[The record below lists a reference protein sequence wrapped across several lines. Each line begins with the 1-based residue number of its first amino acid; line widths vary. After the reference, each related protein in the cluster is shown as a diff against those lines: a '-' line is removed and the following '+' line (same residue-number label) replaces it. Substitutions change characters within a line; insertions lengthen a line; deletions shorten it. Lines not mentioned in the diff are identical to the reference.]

1 MYNNVMKLR
10 TLLQYSLPHQLL
22 SRVIG
27 YFTKCKQPWFKNIL
41 IHWFI
46 KRYKV
51 DLKDVEKTDFASFN
65 EFFTRSLKPETR
77 PIVQDEKAIACPID
91 GYISQIGVIEK
102 DQMIQAKNY
111 KYNLKNL
118 IGDDENLF
126 VDGNFATLYLSP
138 RDYHRVHMPITGK
151 LQKMT
156 YVPGKLFSVNPLT
169 VQEIPNL
176 YTKNERIIT
185 IFETEI
191 GQMAMVLVGAMLVAS
206 IATVWAGAITPAKQK
221 TIQTWDYIDQD
232 IILKRGA
239 EMGRFQFGSTVI
251 LLFPKNKLLWDK
263 FSVGDSIKMG
273 QSLGVLVTA

>member
-1 MYNNVMKLR
+1 MMKFR
-10 TLLQYSLPHQLL
+10 TILQYFLPHQLL

-41 IHWFI
+41 INWFI
-46 KRYKV
+46 RRYKV
-51 DLKDVEKTDFASFN
+51 DLSDVEQTVFASFN

-77 PIVQDEKAIACPID
+77 PMVQDEKAIACSID
-91 GYISQIGVIEK
+91 GYISQIGIIEK
-102 DQMIQAKNY
+102 DQIIQAKNY
-111 KYNLKNL
+111 NYNLKNL
-118 IGDDENLF
+118 ISDDEKLF

-151 LQKMT
+151 LQKMI

-169 VQEIPNL
+169 VQEIPHL
-176 YTKNERIIT
+176 YTKNERIVT
-185 IFETEI
+185 IFETKI
-191 GQMAMVLVGAMLVAS
+191 GTMAMVLVGAMLVAS
-206 IATVWAGAITPAKQK
+206 IVTVWAGTITPAKQK

-251 LLFPKNKLLWDK
+251 LLFPQNKLHWDK

-273 QSLGVLVTA
+273 QRLGLII